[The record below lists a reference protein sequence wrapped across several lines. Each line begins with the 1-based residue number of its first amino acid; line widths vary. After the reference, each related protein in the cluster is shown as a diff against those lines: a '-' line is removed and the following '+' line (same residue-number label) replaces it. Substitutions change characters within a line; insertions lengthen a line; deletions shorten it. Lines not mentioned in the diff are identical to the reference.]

1 MLICVIQRYFA
12 DPGSRAPSSLGF
24 PCGTCSCLPNICSS
38 LPEFVWHRL
47 QSSRGER
54 NRLGLSGGFRQKLSF
69 RKCDGSATTN
79 TKVGVYRTGRN
90 LNRARGDIAWPR
102 DPLVREPLQ
111 G

>member
-38 LPEFVWHRL
+38 LPEFGWHRL

-54 NRLGLSGGFRQKLSF
+54 NRLGLAGGFRQKVPG
-69 RKCDGSATTN
+69 RNWDGGAIMD
-79 TKVGVYRTGRN
+79 TKVAESRRGGN
-90 LNRARGDIAWPR
+90 LDRAKGGIANTR
-102 DPLVREPLQ
+102 VLL
-111 G
+111 

>member
-54 NRLGLSGGFRQKLSF
+54 NRLGLSGGFREKLPGSNFDCSATMDTKLS
-69 RKCDGSATTN
+69 D
-79 TKVGVYRTGRN
+79 YRTHVN
-90 LNRARGDIAWPR
+90 LDRATGSNESTR
-102 DPLVREPLQ
+102 DLLVRVNL
-111 G
+111 